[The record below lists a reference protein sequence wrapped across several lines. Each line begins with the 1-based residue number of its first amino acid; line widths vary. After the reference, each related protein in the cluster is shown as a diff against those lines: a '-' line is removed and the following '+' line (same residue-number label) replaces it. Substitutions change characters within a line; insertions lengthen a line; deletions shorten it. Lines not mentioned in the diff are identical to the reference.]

1 MSPGIIT
8 KPDSEVLDLQ
18 RLLLAD
24 LLNRDNLASGLL
36 ELPQLPQEVPEPGL
50 GHNLVRGEDPH
61 PANTRID
68 EAGSNQAKDRRSV
81 AAKRVSPVQ
90 GSDGLRLGGH
100 LSADHPVLLQGSL
113 SLHFAF

>member
-36 ELPQLPQEVPEPGL
+36 ELPQLPQEVPEAGL
-50 GHNLVRGEDPH
+50 GHDGVRSEDPH
-61 PANTRID
+61 SKQR
-68 EAGSNQAKDRRSV
+68 KV
-81 AAKRVSPVQ
+81 
-90 GSDGLRLGGH
+90 
-100 LSADHPVLLQGSL
+100 
-113 SLHFAF
+113 